1 MRIGM
6 ILDLDFP
13 PDMRV
18 ENEATALIQNDYEV
32 FLLCLDY
39 DNSLPKKE
47 IYKGVHLNRIYK
59 MKKWAN
65 RGRGLINTPFNYY
78 TYFWAKQIIHFVNEY
93 DLDVLHI
100 HDLYMV
106 GAGLIANRKLKLPLI
121 ADLHE
126 NYVEGLK
133 HYRFANSFPGN
144 ILISIPKWERKEVEW
159 CNKADHLITVIEE
172 AVERYK
178 SLGIPEEKITVV
190 ANYVNQA
197 EFLSPIKLGAEDNSE
212 ILQKFKDKF
221 VVTYIG
227 GFDIHRGLESVIK
240 AMPEVIKECLN
251 IKLVLVGKGKNLKA
265 LVRLSQNL
273 EVEKY
278 ILFEGWQPPSK
289 LPIYIKASDICLI
302 PHLKTVHTDNTI
314 PHKLFHYMLL
324 EKPVVATNCNPIER
338 IINEIKCGLVY
349 ESNDSN
355 GLAERIT
362 KLYKNSKLRKEFGL
376 NGKKGVIEKYNW
388 ENTSKNLI
396 KLYEKIGVTNES

>member
-1 MRIGM
+1 M

-144 ILISIPKWERKEVEW
+144 ILISIPKWKRKEIEW
-159 CNKADHLITVIEE
+159 CNKADYLITVIDE
-172 AVERYK
+172 AVGRYK

-190 ANYVNQA
+190 ANYVNQD
-197 EFLSPIKLGAEDNSE
+197 EFLKVKDNNK
-212 ILQKFKDKF
+212 ILNKFKSKF
-221 VVTYIG
+221 IITYIG
-227 GFDIHRGLESVIK
+227 GFDIHRGIESVVK
-240 AMPEVIKECLN
+240 AMPEVIKECPDS
-251 IKLVLVGKGKNLKA
+251 KLILVGKGKNFKELIK
-265 LVRLSQNL
+265 LSQNL
-273 EVEKY
+273 KVEKY
-278 ILFEGWQPPSK
+278 ISFEGWQPPYN
-289 LPIYIKASDICLI
+289 LPSYIKASNVCLI

-338 IINEIKCGLVY
+338 IVNETKCGLIY
-349 ESNDSN
+349 ESNNSN
-355 GLAERIT
+355 RLAECIT
-362 KLYKNSKLRKEFGL
+362 KLYTDGKLRKEFGL
-376 NGKKGVIEKYNW
+376 NGKKAVLKKYNW

-396 KLYEKIGVTNES
+396 KLYKTIEKSIGHR